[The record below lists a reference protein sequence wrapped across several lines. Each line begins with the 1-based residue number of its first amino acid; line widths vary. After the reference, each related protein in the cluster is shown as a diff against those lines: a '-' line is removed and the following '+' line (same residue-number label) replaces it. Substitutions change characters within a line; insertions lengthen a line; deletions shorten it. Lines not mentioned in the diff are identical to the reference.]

1 MQGSLAEVLLIED
14 AVDDAELLTRALV
27 KWRPDTR
34 VTVVHDGIE
43 ALRWLHDDGRDE
55 VTMPNLIVL
64 DLHLPI
70 LDGIQVLR
78 CLRADSR
85 TAGIPVIVFSG
96 TCSPEDVGASR
107 SYGAR
112 ACMRKPDSAGDMM
125 RFFEFLTSELTVLSG

>member
-34 VTVVHDGIE
+34 VTVVHDGVE
-43 ALRWLHDDGRDE
+43 ALRWLHDDGRDG
-55 VTMPNLIVL
+55 VTMPSLIVL
-64 DLHLPI
+64 DLHLPS
-70 LDGIQVLR
+70 LDGIQILR
-78 CLRADSR
+78 CISADSR
-85 TAGIPVIVFSG
+85 TAGIPVVVLSG

-112 ACMRKPDSAGDMM
+112 ACVRKPDCGGDMQ
-125 RFFEFLTSELTVLSG
+125 RLIDVLTGELN